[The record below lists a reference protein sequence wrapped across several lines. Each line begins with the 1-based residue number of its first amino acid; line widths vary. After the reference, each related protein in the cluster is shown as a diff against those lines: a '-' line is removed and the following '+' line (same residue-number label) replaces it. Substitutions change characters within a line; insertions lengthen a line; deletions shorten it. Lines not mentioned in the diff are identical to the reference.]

1 MELYAKR
8 KRKRK
13 GRGREKGR
21 ERAMKDWEEAVR
33 EGRKG
38 ERFRDL
44 EDEY

>member
-13 GRGREKGR
+13 GRGRDKGR
-21 ERAMKDWEEAVR
+21 ERGLKDWEEALR

-38 ERFRDL
+38 ERLRDL
-44 EDEY
+44 EEDY